1 VPGLAST
8 PQTRYGFTMSSER
21 KKDRLKR
28 LAGSD
33 QFISGIYNYCDR
45 WCERCTLRNKCLSF
59 AMDPDL
65 RTEDS
70 PRTDPNNEEFWS
82 GIQENFSMVFEL
94 LQDSAEKWGI
104 DLNADLDPAIEKRER
119 RREQMV
125 ENDPLLQEAMA
136 YGKLVTRWMDERK
149 ELFAETASRL
159 DREVELDLPGHD
171 PLHDA
176 IALHDAVEVI
186 RWYQY
191 FLYPKISRALMGLMD
206 DEHDRLDD
214 VHGSAKIAL
223 IAIERSIGAWQT
235 LGQKMEQSDDVLDLQ
250 IRLTR
255 IKTELEKRI
264 PEAMNFKRPGFDD

>member
-1 VPGLAST
+1 
-8 PQTRYGFTMSSER
+8 MSES

-70 PRTDPNNEEFWS
+70 PRNDPDNEAFWES
-82 GIQENFSMVFEL
+82 ISENFQLAFEM
-94 LQDSAEKWGI
+94 LQEGAEKWGI
-104 DLNADLDPAIEKRER
+104 DLNAEPDEPYIARER
-119 RREQMV
+119 RREELV
-125 ENDPLLQEAMA
+125 EKDPLLKEAMA
-136 YGKLVTRWMDERK
+136 YAEAVTRWMDERK
-149 ELFAETASRL
+149 TLIGEKVRQAE
-159 DREVELDLPGHD
+159 REVEMDIPGHD
-171 PLHDA
+171 PLPDA
-176 IALHDAVEVI
+176 IALHEAIEVI

-206 DEHDRLDD
+206 DERDMFDD
-214 VHGSAKIAL
+214 VYGSAKIAL

-235 LGQKMEQSDDVLDLQ
+235 LGQQMKQSDDVLDLQ
-250 IRLTR
+250 IRLAR
-255 IKTELEKRI
+255 IKRELEKRI
-264 PEAMNFKRPGFDD
+264 PEAMSFNRPGFDG

>member
-1 VPGLAST
+1 
-8 PQTRYGFTMSSER
+8 MSES

-70 PRTDPNNEEFWS
+70 PRTDPNNKEFWS
-82 GIQENFSMVFEL
+82 GIHDSFALAFEL
-94 LQDSAEKWGI
+94 LQESAEKWGL
-104 DLNADLDPAIEKRER
+104 DLNSTPDIEYEKGER
-119 RREQMV
+119 RRERLCDK
-125 ENDPLLQEAMA
+125 DPLLKEAMA
-136 YGKLVTRWMDERK
+136 YAKAVDQWMDGRK
-149 ELFAETASRL
+149 ELFAEKADRL
-159 DREVELDLPGHD
+159 GREAEMDIPGHD
-171 PLHDA
+171 PLPDA
-176 IALHDAVEVI
+176 IALHEAIEVI

-206 DEHDRLDD
+206 DERDMFDD
-214 VHGSAKIAL
+214 VYVSAKIAL

-235 LGQKMEQSDDVLDLQ
+235 LGRQMEQSDDVLDLQ
-250 IRLTR
+250 IRLAR
-255 IKTELEKRI
+255 IKRELEKRI
-264 PEAMNFKRPGFDD
+264 PEAMSFNRPGFDG

>member
-1 VPGLAST
+1 
-8 PQTRYGFTMSSER
+8 MSES

-45 WCERCTLRNKCLSF
+45 WCERCTMRNKCLSF

-70 PRTDPNNEEFWS
+70 PRNDLNNEEFWQGMHES
-82 GIQENFSMVFEL
+82 FELAFEL
-94 LQDSAEKWGI
+94 LQESAEKWGI
-104 DLNADLDPAIEKRER
+104 DLNAPSDSDCEKRER
-119 RREQMV
+119 RRERKI
-125 ENDPLLQEAMA
+125 ERDPLLKNAMA
-136 YGKLVTRWMDERK
+136 YAEAVDAWMDERK
-149 ELFAETASRL
+149 VLFGEKAKQIE
-159 DREVELDLPGHD
+159 REVEMELPGHD
-171 PLHDA
+171 PLPEA
-176 IALHDAVEVI
+176 IALHEAVEVI

-191 FLYPKISRALMGLMD
+191 FLYPKISRAMNGLLDDDHDMMD
-206 DEHDRLDD
+206 DVL
-214 VHGSAKIAL
+214 GSAKIAL

-235 LGQKMEQSDDVLDLQ
+235 LGRVLEQSDDVLELQ

-264 PEAMNFKRPGFDD
+264 PSAMSFKRPGFDG

>member
-1 VPGLAST
+1 MENES
-8 PQTRYGFTMSSER
+8 
-21 KKDRLKR
+21 KKDRLTR
-28 LAGSD
+28 LAGND

-70 PRTDPNNEEFWS
+70 PPTDPDNEEFWS
-82 GIQENFSMVFEL
+82 GIHESFSLVFEL
-94 LQDSAEKWGI
+94 LQESAEKWGI
-104 DLNADLDPAIEKRER
+104 DLNADLDPVIEKRER

-136 YGKLVTRWMDERK
+136 YAKAVDSWMDLRK
-149 ELFAETASRL
+149 ELFAEKADQLGRAV
-159 DREVELDLPGHD
+159 DMDLPGQD
-171 PLHDA
+171 PLPDA
-176 IALHDAVEVI
+176 IALHDAVEAI

-191 FLYPKISRALMGLMD
+191 FLYPKISRAMMGLLD
-206 DEHDRLDD
+206 DDRDMLDD
-214 VHGSAKIAL
+214 VNGSAKIAL

-235 LGQKMEQSDDVLDLQ
+235 LGQKLEQPDDVLDLQ
-250 IRLTR
+250 VQLTR

-264 PEAMNFKRPGFDD
+264 PDVRSFRRPGFDD